1 MGFANNPPP
10 RQRLPR
16 SIQPRSIQAPGPA
29 QPDVA
34 LAGVV
39 AMELLLART
48 PETAV
53 AVSRISAYPQ
63 GFRVLFSAVSRQAV
77 LPEEPPQLDIRY
89 ACGRRAYR
97 TLESATIGP
106 LRYDMACWVWPL
118 PPPGPVVFA
127 CRWPAGAVPES
138 AAAIDAGLILD
149 AASRAVELWPE

>member
-1 MGFANNPPP
+1 MGFANTPPP

-16 SIQPRSIQAPGPA
+16 SSQARPVPA
-29 QPDVA
+29 RPDVA

-39 AMELLLART
+39 AVELLLART
-48 PETAV
+48 PDTAV
-53 AVSRISAYPQ
+53 AVSGISAYPQ
-63 GFRVLFSAVSRQAV
+63 GFRVLFSAVSREAA
-77 LPEEPPQLDIRY
+77 LPDEPPQLDIRY

-127 CRWPAGAVPES
+127 CCWPAGAVPES
-138 AAAIDAGLILD
+138 LAAIDAQAIL
-149 AASRAVELWPE
+149 AAAARSVRLWP